1 VRVQLSLRTFAVAL
15 AALLL
20 ALAWPTTA
28 LAQIAELS
36 TTHTIYHE
44 APTGSHMTV
53 YTPSTDLEVTPL
65 DWLTLRAGWEADV
78 VTGASIAVKAGPAY
92 QATHVGA
99 DVVTAASVH
108 DFRNSARGGFTLRKD
123 IVSITGGYNYSIE
136 HDYRSNSFNVA
147 ARTEPL
153 EHDSQFEIDYAHN
166 FDQVCN
172 AVQPPGTP
180 ATLSQPL
187 SDSTGCFTSNPLRTT
202 DPIAIDALQGS
213 WSQAWTP
220 VFETQLIYGAQVTD
234 GFQSDPYRA
243 VIIANG
249 LKAQEN
255 VPNDRTRQSL
265 TLKANYYIRPIR
277 AALRLSLRGYYD
289 TWGISSETGEL
300 ELEKYFGE
308 AFRVLVRGRVYNQSG
323 ALFWS
328 DDYTGGAPPLGPK
341 GQYWTGDRELSPF
354 WSWLGGVRA
363 IYTIRPSHGRLL
375 RMMTSAKLGLTFDV
389 QDFNYTQFTLGG
401 TPVTGT
407 MAIFGGLTA
416 TAIF

>member
-1 VRVQLSLRTFAVAL
+1 MQLSLRSVVASLVAVAL
-15 AALLL
+15 ALGTSAR
-20 ALAWPTTA
+20 AD
-28 LAQIAELS
+28 AQIAELN
-36 TTHTIYHE
+36 TTQTVYHE

-53 YTPSTDLEVTPL
+53 YTPETDLEVTPL

-92 QATHVGA
+92 QATHTGA

-108 DFRNSARGGFTLRKD
+108 DFRNSAKGGFTLRKD

-136 HDYRSNSFNVA
+136 HDYRSNSFNVG

-153 EHDSQFEIDYAHN
+153 EHDSQFQIDYAHN

-172 AVQPPGTP
+172 RVQTAGNP
-180 ATLSQPL
+180 ATLNQPL
-187 SDSTGCFTSNPLRTT
+187 EDSTGCFTSNPLRTT
-202 DPIAIDALQGS
+202 DPISIDALQGS

-255 VPNDRTRQSL
+255 VPSDRTRQSL
-265 TLKANYYIRPIR
+265 TLKANYYIRPLR
-277 AALRLSLRGYYD
+277 SALRLTLRGYYD

-300 ELEKYFGE
+300 EFEKYFGE
-308 AFRVLVRGRVYNQSG
+308 SFRLLVRGRVYNQSG

-341 GQYWTGDRELSPF
+341 GQYWSGDRELSPF

-363 IYTIRPSHGRLL
+363 IYTFTPAHGRLL
-375 RMMTSAKLGLTFDV
+375 GIMNRAKLGLSFDA
-389 QDFNYTQFTLGG
+389 QNFTYTQFTLAGV
-401 TPVTGT
+401 PVTNT
-407 MAIFGGLTA
+407 YALFGGLTA